1 MPPESFLEPTAMKS
15 FICCALV
22 LLTGAASAQA
32 GDCCDSCGCDSRC
45 SKVCRPVPS
54 TKTVTKTEYSC
65 ECEDFCVPGR
75 SLRTVCHDECGKKKI
90 VYTPTCG
97 EVRTRKKLVKKE
109 TSTTVPTTKW
119 VVENL
124 CLRCASQKT
133 SEPAPQDGMAES
145 RVPLRDV
152 KALAEDVGASRENS
166 SGGGFASRVRND
178 LARVLLPAGSQ
189 K

>member
-1 MPPESFLEPTAMKS
+1 MKS

-22 LLTGAASAQA
+22 LLAGAASAQA
-32 GDCCDSCGCDSRC
+32 SDCCDSCGCDAQC
-45 SKVCRPVPS
+45 CKVCRCVPS
-54 TKTVTKTEYSC
+54 TKKVTKTEYDC
-65 ECEDFCVPGR
+65 ECEDFCVPGP

-90 VYTPTCG
+90 IYTPTCA

-109 TSTTVPTTKW
+109 TSKTVPTTKW

-124 CLRCASQKT
+124 CPKCSSQKT
-133 SEPAPQDGMAES
+133 SEPAPNDGMALD
-145 RVPLRDV
+145 RAAPPDY
-152 KALAEDVGASRENS
+152 KALASATGEVDTADENA
-166 SGGGFASRVRND
+166 SGGSFASRIRND

>member
-1 MPPESFLEPTAMKS
+1 MKP

-22 LLTGAASAQA
+22 LLAGATAQA
-32 GDCCDSCGCDSRC
+32 GDCCEGCGCDALC
-45 SKVCRPVPS
+45 CKVCRCVPS
-54 TKTVTKTEYSC
+54 TKKVTKTEYSC
-65 ECEDFCVPGR
+65 ECEDFCVPGP

-90 VYTPTCG
+90 VYTPTCA

-109 TSTTVPTTKW
+109 TSKDVPTTKW

-124 CLRCASQKT
+124 CPKCASQKT
-133 SEPAPQDGMAES
+133 SEPAPNDAMADGHATPPDYKSLAAAGEVDTSDES
-145 RVPLRDV
+145 
-152 KALAEDVGASRENS
+152 S
-166 SGGGFASRVRND
+166 STGSFASRVRSD